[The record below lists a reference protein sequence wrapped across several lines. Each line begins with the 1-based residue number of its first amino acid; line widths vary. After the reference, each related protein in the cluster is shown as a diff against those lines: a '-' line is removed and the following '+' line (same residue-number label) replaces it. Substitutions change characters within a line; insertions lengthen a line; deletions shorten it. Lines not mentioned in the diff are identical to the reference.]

1 MKLVVPDCYLDFACL
16 ADRCRH
22 TCCAGWEIDIDP
34 ASLALY
40 QSLPGPIGERLRGSI
55 DVTEEGACF
64 RLTARERCPMLNDSG
79 LCDLITACGDGALC
93 QICADHPRF
102 RSFFTDRTEVGLGL
116 CCEAAGMLLL
126 SRREPLRLTVLE
138 DDGGEERPTPEEEAL
153 LALRDAL
160 FAAAQ
165 DRTRPVTARLTSLC
179 ALGGLPA
186 PAFDRRRVAE
196 VLLGLERLDE
206 DWTALLEQLR
216 DAQEVPPLSPDWE
229 VPLEQLLV
237 CLLYRH
243 LPGALDD
250 GLVRER
256 IALCLTLW
264 QTVRCLLAL
273 RCKNAPAELPVL
285 VELARMMSSEIE
297 YDEENLDAL
306 LAFLR
311 II

>member
-1 MKLVVPDCYLDFACL
+1 M
-16 ADRCRH
+16 
-22 TCCAGWEIDIDP
+22 
-34 ASLALY
+34 
-40 QSLPGPIGERLRGSI
+40 
-55 DVTEEGACF
+55 
-64 RLTARERCPMLNDSG
+64 
-79 LCDLITACGDGALC
+79 
-93 QICADHPRF
+93 
-102 RSFFTDRTEVGLGL
+102 
-116 CCEAAGMLLL
+116 
-126 SRREPLRLTVLE
+126 
-138 DDGGEERPTPEEEAL
+138 
-153 LALRDAL
+153 
-160 FAAAQ
+160 
-165 DRTRPVTARLTSLC
+165 
-179 ALGGLPA
+179 
-186 PAFDRRRVAE
+186 
-196 VLLGLERLDE
+196 LLGLERLDE
-206 DWTALLEQLR
+206 GWTALLEQLR

-273 RCKNAPAELPVL
+273 RCENVPAELPAL

-297 YDEENLDAL
+297 YDEENIDAL